1 MRHIIYYPHRRLAAR
16 QPNDIISIPAGP
28 LKCRLAR
35 LNLHSSPNWLYN
47 WLYKW
52 LQSVNTVSQF
62 LFISNMQR
70 ELTDSDISS

>member
-16 QPNDIISIPAGP
+16 QPNDVISIPAGP

-47 WLYKW
+47 WLYK
-52 LQSVNTVSQF
+52 
-62 LFISNMQR
+62 
-70 ELTDSDISS
+70 